1 MKIQILN
8 TCDTLKYAAEELKK
22 YVYKMCGVEAAISSE
37 EGDLK
42 LGLLSELGL
51 STEGVLDPMLD
62 DVIDVKVSGLSGY
75 IAGSN
80 ARSVLMGVYNYLKSA
95 GCAWVRPGVDGEF
108 IPHFDLAEHSFTM
121 RKKADYT
128 FRGECIEGAVSYE
141 HLRDTIEW
149 LPKVNM
155 NFFMIEQLVPFNYMY
170 RWYSHEYNTLRDD
183 EGLGYK
189 EIAEY
194 VSMLERD
201 ITLRGLQLH
210 ALGHGYF
217 YEPYGIHY
225 ETPKTVYNVTDE
237 ARETMA
243 LLGGERGLS
252 HNSPFHTQMCL
263 SNGKARRDHVLW
275 LANYLEEKPYID
287 FLHVWLG
294 DGANNQCECERC
306 AVKSTSDWY
315 IMLLNEL
322 DAELTSRGINTKI
335 VFIMYND
342 TMWAP
347 DTERFN
353 NPDRFVVTVTVQA
366 RDHGLVFSPERYKGT
381 LPKYQ
386 RNNINYRNGTSKMLA
401 YKDKWKPTF
410 DGRSFLF
417 EYRMY
422 TDHYVDPGYMSVA
435 EIMYKDCVILSEL
448 GFDGIISDKTQ
459 RSYFPTGLP
468 MAIMGETLF
477 DKSLDYEK
485 YVSDYFDSAFGGD
498 GALAREY
505 LERVTEYIDPRAVR
519 VVVDVTYEDTGTG
532 NTTSTGGVKGKPEN
546 IPRLEKI
553 YPLAEAFK
561 ETVSRN
567 LELSY
572 PCHRKSWRLMQY
584 HTEYVKRYADILIAL
599 AKSDEEGAY
608 KLYEDMLDFLSH
620 MEAEYSLDFDLHLFA
635 RKMKSMIKN

>member
-8 TCDTLKYAAEELKK
+8 NHDTLKYAAEELKK
-22 YVYKMCGVEAAISSE
+22 YVYKLCGVEAVISAE
-37 EGDLK
+37 EGEVR

-62 DVIDVKVSGLSGY
+62 DVIDVSMSGLSGY
-75 IAGSN
+75 IGGSN
-80 ARSVLMGVYNYLKSA
+80 GRSVLMGVYNYLKSA
-95 GCAWVRPGVDGEF
+95 GCDWVRPGKDGEY
-108 IPHFDLAEHSFTM
+108 IPGFDLTKHSFKM

-141 HLRDTIEW
+141 HLRDTVEW

-155 NFFMIEQLVPFNYMY
+155 NFFMIEQLVPYNYMY

-183 EGLGYK
+183 EG
-189 EIAEY
+189 
-194 VSMLERD
+194 VSYNEMCGFVKMLERD

-210 ALGHGYF
+210 SLGHGYF

-225 ETPKTVYNVTDE
+225 ETPKTVYAVTDE

-243 LLGGERGLS
+243 LLNGERGLS

-263 SNGKARRDHVLW
+263 SNEKARRDHVLW

-306 AVKSTSDWY
+306 AAKSTSDWY

-322 DAELTSRGINTKI
+322 DAELTKRNIMTKI

-347 DTERFN
+347 ECERFN

-366 RDHGLVFSPERYKGT
+366 RDHGLVFSPERYKGV

-386 RNNINYRNGTSKMLA
+386 RNNINYRNGTAKMLS
-401 YKDKWKPTF
+401 YKDKWRDTF

-417 EYRMY
+417 EYRLY
-422 TDHYVDPGYMSVA
+422 TDHYVDPGYMSVS

-459 RSYFPTGLP
+459 RSYFPTALP

-485 YVSDYFDSAFGGD
+485 FVDGYFSSAYGKD

-505 LERVTEYIDPRAVR
+505 LERVTEYIDPRSIR
-519 VVVDVTYEDTGTG
+519 VVVDVTYEDTGMG
-532 NTTSTGGVKGKPEN
+532 NTTVSGGIKGKTEQ
-546 IPRLEKI
+546 IPRIGKI
-553 YPLAEAFK
+553 YPLAEDFK
-561 ETVSRN
+561 KIVLRN
-567 LELSY
+567 LTASD
-572 PCHRKSWRLMQY
+572 PCHRKSWKLLAY
-584 HTEYVKRYADILIAL
+584 HTDYVKRYADILISL
-599 AKSDEEGAY
+599 AN
-608 KLYEDMLDFLSH
+608 EDVDKANLQYAEMLDFLSH

-635 RKMKSMIKN
+635 RKMKSMINQ